1 MVGINTQLTY
11 MSEACQALWYD
22 CQLAFYYLQT
32 AYFY

>member
-11 MSEACQALWYD
+11 MSDACQALWYD
-22 CQLAFYYLQT
+22 CQLTFYYLQT